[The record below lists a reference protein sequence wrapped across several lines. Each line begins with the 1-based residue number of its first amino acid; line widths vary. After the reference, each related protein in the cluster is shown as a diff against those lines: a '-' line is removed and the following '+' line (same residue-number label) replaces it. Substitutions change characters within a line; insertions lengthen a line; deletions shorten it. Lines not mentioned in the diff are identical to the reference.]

1 MKIYCSGIGGIGL
14 SAYAAL
20 QNALGHEVSGSD
32 STLSVLTE
40 DLISQGISVYDCQDG
55 SHVPEDADLFVY
67 SEAIPIDA
75 PERKSAESYG
85 ITQES
90 YFEALGNLSKDFTVI
105 AVCGTHGKSTTTA
118 MAAQVLIDAGLDP
131 TVVVGTKVPQL
142 DPTTP
147 GLRGAR
153 GRNWRKG
160 ESDLFLLEACEYR
173 GSFLHLYPDIILMT
187 NVDGD
192 HFDAF
197 DSIEDYH
204 NAYREFIARLP
215 EDGIVI
221 THMSDPQCKQIL
233 ITDTRQ
239 PTTHIDADR
248 NPLIELSVSGLHMK
262 QNAQLVLSLA
272 DQLEIAAEESLKSFT
287 GTWRRMEVK
296 GDTDQ
301 GITVIDDY
309 AHHPVEI
316 AATISA
322 VREGY
327 PGRRIVCLF
336 QPHTHDRT
344 IRFYNDFLIAFDGA
358 DIVVTTD
365 IYDARPDVEKEI
377 VDIEQFTADIHTE
390 TVYGGSLD
398 QAKEQL
404 CCKILQ
410 QDDVLIVMGAGNVT
424 QIASQLVSG

>member
-32 STLSVLTE
+32 SSLSVLTE

-142 DPTTP
+142 N
-147 GLRGAR
+147 

-160 ESDLFLLEACEYR
+160 NSTIFLLEACEYR

-197 DSIEDYH
+197 KDLDDYQ
-204 NAYREFIARLP
+204 NAYRAFIARLP
-215 EDGIVI
+215 DDALLI
-221 THMSDPQCKQIL
+221 THMDDDGCRAICETL
-233 ITDTRQ
+233 IQ
-239 PTTHIDADR
+239 KAEVFIMDADR

-301 GITVIDDY
+301 GVTVIDDY

-322 VREGY
+322 VREKY

-358 DIVVTTD
+358 DFVVTTD
-365 IYDARPDVEKEI
+365 IYDARPDVEKGI
-377 VDIEQFTADIHTE
+377 VDIEQFTADIHAE
-390 TVYGGSLD
+390 TVYGGSLE

-410 QDDVLIVMGAGNVT
+410 QDDVLIVMGAGDVT
-424 QIASQLVSG
+424 HVAEQLTTG

>member
-75 PERKSAESYG
+75 PERKFAESYG

-142 DPTTP
+142 N
-147 GLRGAR
+147 

-160 ESDLFLLEACEYR
+160 NSTIFLLEACEYR

-197 DSIEDYH
+197 KDLDDYH
-204 NAYREFIARLP
+204 DAFREFIARLP
-215 EDGIVI
+215 DDALLI
-221 THMSDPQCKQIL
+221 THMDDDGCRAICETL
-233 ITDTRQ
+233 IQ
-239 PTTHIDADR
+239 KAEVLIMDADR

-301 GITVIDDY
+301 GVTVIDDY

-322 VREGY
+322 VREKY

-365 IYDARPDVEKEI
+365 IYDARPDVEKGI
-377 VDIEQFTADIHTE
+377 VDIEQFTADIHAE
-390 TVYGGSLD
+390 TVYGGSLE

-410 QDDVLIVMGAGNVT
+410 QDDVLIVMGAGDVT
-424 QIASQLVSG
+424 HVAEQLTTG